1 MSDST
6 HLASETSDTPNTDMY
21 VTVRVDALGESHHVV
36 PADFARDQERRI
48 AELEAAMNSVRES
61 LKCTKTA
68 PHSYDA
74 DHHCDTCGSSS
85 AYAKDLIDEV
95 IRP

>member
-1 MSDST
+1 MSEQLSSDP
-6 HLASETSDTPNTDMY
+6 SDTPKTDAAE
-21 VTVRVDALGESHHVV
+21 VIIITEHGGRFECV
-36 PADFARDQERRI
+36 PASFAREQERRI
-48 AELEAAMNSVRES
+48 TELEQAMTKVRES
-61 LKCTKTA
+61 LRCTKTA
-68 PHSYDA
+68 PHAYDA